1 MIIGL
6 DIDDVIFNTSEYL
19 GGILEGLQ
27 DNELNNLK
35 LEIMRGNYTVPKV
48 RDFLAKYLPQ
58 TVENAKIK
66 EGASETIKELKKQ
79 GHTIILITA
88 RGNLAFPGSEEK
100 SEQALTKNNIVYDK
114 VIYNCQGKAD
124 ACKAN
129 DINIFVDDSPKNCLE
144 VQTELGIPVIGFESV
159 ITAGGLREANISS
172 VKTWDELKEAFAK
185 ILATKATASID

>member
-19 GGILEGLQ
+19 GGVLEGLQ

-100 SEQALTKNNIVYDK
+100 SEQALTKNNVVYDK

-129 DINIFVDDSPKNCLE
+129 GIGIFVDDSPKNCLE

-159 ITAGGLREANISS
+159 ITANGLREANISS

-185 ILATKATASID
+185 ILATKTTASID

>member
-19 GGILEGLQ
+19 GGVLEGLQ

-159 ITAGGLREANISS
+159 ITANGLREANISS

-185 ILATKATASID
+185 ILATKTTASID

>member
-129 DINIFVDDSPKNCLE
+129 DIGIFVDDSPKNCLE

-185 ILATKATASID
+185 ILATKTTASID

>member
-6 DIDDVIFNTSEYL
+6 DIDDVTFNTSEYL

-159 ITAGGLREANISS
+159 ITANGLREANISS

-185 ILATKATASID
+185 ILATKTTASID

>member
-19 GGILEGLQ
+19 GGILEDLQ

-35 LEIMRGNYTVPKV
+35 LEIMRGNYAAPKV

-79 GHTIILITA
+79 GHTIILVTA

-100 SEQALTKNNIVYDK
+100 SEQALTKNNVVYDK

-129 DINIFVDDSPKNCLE
+129 DIDIFVDDSPKNYIE
-144 VQTELGIPVIGFESV
+144 VQAKLGIPVIGFESL
-159 ITAGGLREANISS
+159 ITANGLREANIFS
-172 VKTWDELKEAFAK
+172 VKTWDELKEA
-185 ILATKATASID
+185 LARMMAARTTTSIG